1 MCARVRMCSR
11 VCGAVRCDAM
21 RCGAARRGACACDV
35 TLVKAADVTHK
46 KRQILLR
53 TARARGQGKG
63 VRTRLGRDLE
73 AVGQLQHFL
82 VEVRSCMLLRRA
94 ARANE
99 HSESTGMH
107 NAAKRAGLRYFAH
120 SMQTHNKPN
129 DKDRPR
135 APAQARAF
143 GRVQRVDAAALG
155 EAAIDL
161 PRTTKLPPAT

>member
-21 RCGAARRGACACDV
+21 RCDAMRCGAVRRGACACDV

-73 AVGQLQHFL
+73 AV
-82 VEVRSCMLLRRA
+82 V
-94 ARANE
+94 
-99 HSESTGMH
+99 
-107 NAAKRAGLRYFAH
+107 
-120 SMQTHNKPN
+120 
-129 DKDRPR
+129 
-135 APAQARAF
+135 
-143 GRVQRVDAAALG
+143 
-155 EAAIDL
+155 
-161 PRTTKLPPAT
+161 